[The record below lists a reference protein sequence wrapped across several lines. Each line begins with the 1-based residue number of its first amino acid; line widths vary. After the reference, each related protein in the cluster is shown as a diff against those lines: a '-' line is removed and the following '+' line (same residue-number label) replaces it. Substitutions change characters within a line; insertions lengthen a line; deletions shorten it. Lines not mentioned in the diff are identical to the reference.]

1 MDGKRD
7 STCPPSLVTGLPPH
21 LLPAQQERPRA
32 VVAGFPREARD
43 AGLQLERSARPAL
56 EEVLQHLRVLLRI
69 DAAGRIDQPSAR
81 SHEPRGGVQQA
92 QLLARMLREI
102 ALLQAPFHIHAM
114 AHHARV
120 GARHVQQDR
129 GIFSRQTVI
138 VEQPIL
144 AAEHVALHQR
154 DIDALRPGKILFQ
167 TLDARTGQVHGEP
180 SVPIFLVTPDGQ
192 AVVAADE
199 LAVPNGMALSPD
211 GRTLVVAETLGRRLT
226 AFDVAED
233 GTLSG
238 RRVFADVGERKPD
251 GICMDQSGA
260 VWFGSPFTSEY
271 VLVKEGGE
279 VLETIATPDRW
290 AVSCALG
297 DDGATLWCAT
307 VAVTLDEY
315 RMGGGRGA
323 IEMCRLEGS

>member
-1 MDGKRD
+1 MGTELKTVA
-7 STCPPSLVTGLPPH
+7 SGLGFV
-21 LLPAQQERPRA
+21 EGPRWREGRLWFSDFSSRTVRSVDESGTIQVHA
-32 VVAGFPREARD
+32 YVAGQPSGIGFTPSGELLVVSTHE
-43 AGLQLERSARPAL
+43 GH
-56 EEVLQHLRVLLRI
+56 VLRI
-69 DAAGRIDQPSAR
+69 DDAGTTLVADIGAQY
-81 SHEPRGGVQQA
+81 RGG
-92 QLLARMLREI
+92 LNDMLVDPHGR
-102 ALLQAPFHIHAM
+102 AYVSAFP
-114 AHHARV
+114 AHVV
-120 GARHVQQDR
+120 GQ
-129 GIFSRQTVI
+129 
-138 VEQPIL
+138 
-144 AAEHVALHQR
+144 
-154 DIDALRPGKILFQ
+154 
-167 TLDARTGQVHGEP
+167 RTGQVHGEP